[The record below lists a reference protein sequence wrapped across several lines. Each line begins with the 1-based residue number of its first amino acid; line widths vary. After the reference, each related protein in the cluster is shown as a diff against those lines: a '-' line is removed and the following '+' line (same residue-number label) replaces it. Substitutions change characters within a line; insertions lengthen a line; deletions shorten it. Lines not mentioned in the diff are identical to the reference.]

1 MRLTVT
7 SLGKED
13 RRARH
18 SSKPPDDPLFDR
30 PPVIGPLT
38 RPLDPDEDP
47 EDDRADELG
56 EQEEGEA

>member
-1 MRLTVT
+1 MRKGVPDIPSIT
-7 SLGKED
+7 
-13 RRARH
+13 
-18 SSKPPDDPLFDR
+18 PDDPLFDR

-47 EDDRADELG
+47 EDDRADDVG